1 MNSCWINTGAL
12 LMYTYKEGADYH
24 TMGCGQSD
32 LAPPREGAPKKRRPH
47 EKGNAEKVANPLAAA
62 TKTPQVDESQHMLGK
77 HKYIV
82 EAGAIAMDDRRNN
95 VVCGTLLL
103 FSPIDYSGIVMS
115 YRDARSGAVYAR
127 ELTDA
132 NLVKERDAAGITQ
145 GWAAFFKSLASDVM
159 KCKAAVASTA
169 QKVEVTV
176 SIVSAKDAKVQ
187 QSFTLRLDLKG
198 KAGSPAVPRDVFRY
212 VLEPMTRMVQRKRI
226 TIGDKEKELRFAK
239 LECSRIVTEASIV
252 KQRGIAET
260 LGPVVRP
267 LRETAAAASKQVTEL
282 LTKLAAVE
290 RKVKRV
296 DNTAEPE
303 GTDLLPLDGVYEVGG
318 ARPYVHLPCADEHVP
333 RDPEVNVVLC
343 DALKLSMPTLGA
355 STEYAAAILREPS
368 QPHIQRLM
376 EKAPRGLI
384 ENTFTALAKLDDWDY
399 SCFEMERATGQNA
412 LFVTIYS
419 ILYKLDLIN
428 HFNIDDTILRNFL
441 SAVQS
446 GYHPNPYH
454 SATHAADV
462 THINYFII
470 TRGGQKKNILRNF
483 LSAVQSGYHPN
494 PYHSATH
501 AADVTHINYFIIT
514 RGGLVDACRL
524 SKEDL
529 FAAVLAGAIHD
540 YDHPGFNNNFHTR
553 TNAYLSTLY
562 NDRSILENHH
572 CACIFEMMRLPKY
585 NILAGLTP
593 EQRIDVRDVM
603 VEMVLSTDMGNHAK
617 IFSSFRRRMTDG
629 IDWSARRDDIRLA
642 LSMSIKMADI
652 SNCGRPNSLYVEW
665 AKNIAVEFYNQG
677 DVEAKMKLTISPF
690 MDRRKDKSDFPK
702 GQTSFMTYIVQP
714 MLEAIAE
721 FLPPMEFAVQHCNEN
736 KAYWQK
742 QDSS

>member
-1 MNSCWINTGAL
+1 
-12 LMYTYKEGADYH
+12 
-24 TMGCGQSD
+24 MGCGQSD

-47 EKGNAEKVANPLAAA
+47 EKGNVEKVANPLAAA
-62 TKTPQVDESQHMLGK
+62 TKAPQVDESQHMLGK

-82 EAGAIAMDDRRNN
+82 EVGAIAMDDRRNN

-159 KCKAAVASTA
+159 KSKAVVASTA
-169 QKVEVTV
+169 QKVEVTM

-198 KAGSPAVPRDVFRY
+198 KTGSPAVPRDVFRY
-212 VLEPMTRMVQRKRI
+212 VLEPMTRMVQRKRL
-226 TIGDKEKELRFAK
+226 TVGDKEKELRFAK
-239 LECSRIVTEASIV
+239 IECGRIVTEASIV
-252 KQRGIAET
+252 KQRGIVET

-282 LTKLAAVE
+282 LTKLSAVE

-303 GTDLLPLDGVYEVGG
+303 GNELLPLDGLYEVGG

-333 RDPEVNVVLC
+333 RDPEVNAALC
-343 DALKLSMPTLGA
+343 DALKLAMPTLGT
-355 STEYAAAILREPS
+355 STEYASTILREPS
-368 QPHIQRLM
+368 QPHIQRLI

-384 ENTFTALAKLDDWDY
+384 EDTFTALAKLDDWDY

-470 TRGGQKKNILRNF
+470 TRGG
-483 LSAVQSGYHPN
+483 
-494 PYHSATH
+494 
-501 AADVTHINYFIIT
+501 
-514 RGGLVDACRL
+514 LVDACRL

-529 FAAVLAGAIHD
+529 LAAVLAGAIHD

-721 FLPPMEFAVQHCNEN
+721 FLPPMEFAVQHCSEN